1 MDFTHMNQKGQI
13 QQVNVGAKPVVH
25 RTAKAQGKIFMA
37 PHTLQKIGSND
48 IQKGNVLETAR
59 LSAIMASKK
68 TSDLIP
74 LCHTLLLDHV
84 GVEFK
89 IHADHIEVET
99 SVETCAKTGVEM
111 EALKAVM
118 VGLLTI
124 YDMCK
129 AIDATMRFEGIRLL
143 QKTKDRKGKSLC

>member
-99 SVETCAKTGVEM
+99 SVETCAKM
-111 EALKAVM
+111 EALTAVM